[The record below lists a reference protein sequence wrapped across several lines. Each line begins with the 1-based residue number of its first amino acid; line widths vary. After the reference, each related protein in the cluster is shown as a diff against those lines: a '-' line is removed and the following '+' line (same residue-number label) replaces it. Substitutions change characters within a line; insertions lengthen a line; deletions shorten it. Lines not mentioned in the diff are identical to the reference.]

1 MQKQGGVSVEKLIYP
16 LWADIGGDALRDTL
30 LADTIPALRA
40 CEGTRAVR
48 LTVVDSAVAAA
59 AAKRVERLPP
69 APDAVVSLWLDNAGD
84 RARQEAL
91 LAGVCQR
98 FDGLLVTEAEP
109 IVNRD
114 RPPGPDGRVPG
125 WCQVVFLETPP
136 RLSRAEWL
144 AVWQGSHTQVAID
157 VQDNFAYRQNV
168 VVRAFCTGERLPDAM
183 IEEDFPAAAMTS
195 DHAFYGAPDD
205 QELQRRVSA
214 MMDSCARFIDFDRID
229 VLPMSE
235 YVFGALLTEPFGHGS
250 S

>member
-1 MQKQGGVSVEKLIYP
+1 MEKLIYP
-16 LWADIGGDALRDTL
+16 LWASSAGDALRDRL
-30 LADTIPALRA
+30 LTDIIPALRA

-48 LTVVDSAVAAA
+48 LTVADSAVAAA

-69 APDAVVSLWLDNAGD
+69 APDAVLSLWLDNGGD

-91 LAGVCQR
+91 LATACDR
-98 FDGLLVTEAEP
+98 FDCLLVTEAEP

-114 RPPGPDGRVPG
+114 QPAGPDGRVPG

-144 AVWQGSHTQVAID
+144 EVWQGSHTRVAID

-168 VVRAFCTGERLPDAM
+168 VVRAFCEGERLPDAM

-205 QELQRRVSA
+205 AELQRRVQA

-235 YVFGALLTEPFGHGS
+235 YVFGDLLTAQFG
-250 S
+250 